1 MGPRTLGEGFSHKM
15 IVLLLNTPA
24 LVAQGRFRR
33 RFRRFRNAVIAESRR
48 GGGIKIASDA
58 AGIERDNIIRALL
71 KEQQV
76 GGVLTAMVEA
86 VAEAADIIIEAIV
99 NDLVMCRPV
108 EPDTESGVKGKI
120 VV

>member
-58 AGIERDNIIRALL
+58 AGIERDNIIGEDQRTICGGRDNRASAA
-71 KEQQV
+71 E
-76 GGVLTAMVEA
+76 EA
-86 VAEAADIIIEAIV
+86 SGTSVADMLQTNV
-99 NDLVMCRPV
+99 
-108 EPDTESGVKGKI
+108 
-120 VV
+120 